1 VAPPIRVALLGYG
14 LAGAVFHAPLIAAVD
29 GLELAAIVTRNEERR
44 SRARR
49 GHPGAV
55 LLGSAEDVWER
66 AGELDLVVVASPNRF
81 HVPLARAA
89 VTAGLAVVVDKPLAA
104 SADEARALVSAAR
117 ERRLLLTVFQNRR
130 WDGDFLTVRR
140 LLETGRLGTVARFES
155 RFERWRPQLS
165 GGWRESGK
173 PEDAG
178 GLLSDLGSHLVDQ
191 ALQLFGPAAEVYA
204 ELDARRAGARTDDD
218 TFVALT
224 HESSVRSHLWMTAVA
239 AQQGPRFRILGS
251 AGSFTKFGLDVQEDA
266 LRDGGD
272 PRDPGWGREPEGHWG
287 ELSTDDRA
295 RRVETVPGA
304 YQRFYAGV
312 VGALRNDA
320 PPPVDPDQVVAA
332 LEVLDAARLA
342 ARERRVG
349 GGLPRLRSPET
360 PAGSPTT
367 GGG

>member
-1 VAPPIRVALLGYG
+1 MAPPIRVALLGYG

-29 GLELAAIVTRNEERR
+29 GLALAAIVTQSEERR

-49 GHPGAV
+49 EHPEAA
-55 LLGSAEDVWER
+55 LLGSDEEVWER
-66 AGELDLVVVASPNRF
+66 AGEVDLVVVASPNRF
-81 HVPLARAA
+81 HVSLARAA
-89 VTAGLAVVVDKPLAA
+89 VAASRAVVVDKPLAA
-104 SADEARALVSAAR
+104 SVDEARALVRDAR
-117 ERRLLLTVFQNRR
+117 ERGVLLTVFQNRR
-130 WDGDFLTVRR
+130 WDGDFLTVRQ
-140 LLETGRLGTVARFES
+140 LLEADELGTVARFES

-165 GGWRESGK
+165 GGWRETGE

-178 GLLSDLGSHLVDQ
+178 GLLYDLGSHLIDQ

-224 HESSVRSHLWMTAVA
+224 HESGVRSHLWMSAIA

-251 AGSFTKFGLDVQEDA
+251 AGSFTKYGLDVQEDA

-272 PRDPGWGREPEGHWG
+272 PRDPGWGREPEEHWG
-287 ELSTDDRA
+287 ELSTGDGA
-295 RRVETVPGA
+295 RRIETVPGA
-304 YQRFYAGV
+304 YQRFYEGV
-312 VGALRNDA
+312 VGALREDA

-342 ARERRVG
+342 AAERRVVLLG
-349 GGLPRLRSPET
+349 
-360 PAGSPTT
+360 
-367 GGG
+367 

>member
-1 VAPPIRVALLGYG
+1 MAPPIRVALLGYG

-44 SRARR
+44 SRARHE
-49 GHPGAV
+49 HPGAI
-55 LLGSAEDVWER
+55 LLASAEDVWER
-66 AGELDLVVVASPNRF
+66 AGELGLVVVASPNRF

-89 VTAGLAVVVDKPLAA
+89 VASGLAVVVDKPLAA
-104 SADEARALVSAAR
+104 SADEARAVVGEAR
-117 ERRLLLTVFQNRR
+117 ERGTLLTVFQNRR

-140 LLETGRLGTVARFES
+140 LLESGQLGAVARFES
-155 RFERWRPQLS
+155 HFERWRPQLS
-165 GGWRESGK
+165 GGWRESGE
-173 PEDAG
+173 PEAAG
-178 GLLSDLGSHLVDQ
+178 GLVYDLGSHLVDQ
-191 ALQLFGPAAEVYA
+191 ALQLFGPVAHVYA

-218 TFVALT
+218 SFVALT
-224 HESSVRSHLWMTAVA
+224 HESGVRSHLWMSAVA

-251 AGSFTKFGLDVQEDA
+251 AASFTKYGLDVQEDA

-272 PRDPGWGREPEGHWG
+272 PRAPGWGLESGEHWG
-287 ELSTDDRA
+287 ELATGDEA
-295 RRVETVPGA
+295 RRIETVPGA
-304 YQRFYAGV
+304 YQRFYEGV
-312 VGALRNDA
+312 VRALREDS

-342 ARERRVG
+342 ARERRVVR
-349 GGLPRLRSPET
+349 PRSPEA